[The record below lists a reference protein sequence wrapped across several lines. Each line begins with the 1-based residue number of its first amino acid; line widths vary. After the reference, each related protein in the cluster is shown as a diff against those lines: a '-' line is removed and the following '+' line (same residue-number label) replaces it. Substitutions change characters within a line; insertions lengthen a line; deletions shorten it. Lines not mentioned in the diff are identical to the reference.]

1 MITCVAYWN
10 KILSVFLFYR
20 YKKPTKSVHLVDR
33 IKLLSMKVLK
43 ENKEKFGTDFDK
55 NKNILNDIS
64 IITSKPLRNRL
75 AGYITRMIKNELIE
89 SEKAKKI
96 QSQEETEEQNETVDD
111 KAVDDKAVD
120 DKAVDDKSA
129 ESVSKETVVSDAS

>member
-1 MITCVAYWN
+1 
-10 KILSVFLFYR
+10 
-20 YKKPTKSVHLVDR
+20 
-33 IKLLSMKVLK
+33 MKVLK

-89 SEKAKKI
+89 SEKSKKI
-96 QSQEETEEQNETVDD
+96 QSQEETEEQN